1 MSSRSLRV
9 LKMAAQVNRHPV
21 GVISSVSKDKVVARL
36 EEFLKRNS
44 VKENL
49 SIHDTLRLKNLY
61 EALKAEVLGDE
72 TDSQCQL

>member
-1 MSSRSLRV
+1 
-9 LKMAAQVNRHPV
+9 MAAQVSRHPV
-21 GVISSVSKDKVVARL
+21 AVISSLSKNEVVARL

-61 EALKAEVLGDE
+61 EALKAEVQGEEIDNHG
-72 TDSQCQL
+72 QP